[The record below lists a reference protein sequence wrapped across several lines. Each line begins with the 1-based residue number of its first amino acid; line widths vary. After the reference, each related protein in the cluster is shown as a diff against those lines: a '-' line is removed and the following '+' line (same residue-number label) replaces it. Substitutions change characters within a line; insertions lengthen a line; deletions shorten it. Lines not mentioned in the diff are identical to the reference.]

1 MSEADLGELVREVH
15 DLQRRV
21 RNLEQR
27 LGERAEPVVQPK
39 TQEEASSRLPPN
51 LLPVLGRALVAIAGA
66 YVLRALTEL
75 GVLAP
80 VAGVAAGIA
89 YALVWLLVAARQA
102 ASFPAM
108 LSAITS
114 AIIVAPLLWEAAT
127 RLKVVS
133 SSTSAA
139 VLTGYACLALAL
151 GWRRSP
157 HIVAAIGPAAATLT
171 AAALLLE
178 THDLY
183 PFTLALLAIGA
194 ALEFEAC
201 RGHSSGSRW
210 PTAVAADLAAI
221 LLAWIVW
228 RKEGLP
234 EGYAAISTR
243 AALAVQFLLLGI
255 YASSA
260 VVRTLIQRHSFTALE
275 TAQTTAALGIG
286 IGEAAALLAGSARGT
301 VALGAIALAGGV
313 ACYVVSFVVAG
324 LEIKWNFRAWAS
336 FGMLLVL
343 AGTFLVLPASG
354 YWALW
359 CACAVICCW
368 TAMTASRPTLGLHG
382 AGYLLL
388 GALACGAAAQPFSQW
403 FLAAGDAVSWKAA
416 IVVASALLAW
426 GTIARSLP
434 GNTARWRNQ
443 ASSFVLA
450 AVIMWLL
457 AGAAT
462 RALVRAWP
470 VGAAPADTLGTVVL
484 TLVSVVLAWSGR
496 RWERREL
503 IWLVCGLMGLGAWK
517 LVARDIPN
525 EHNLTLVVSLSFYG
539 GTLILL
545 PRMLQKK
552 ELGRRSQRT
561 G

>member
-1 MSEADLGELVREVH
+1 MTEADIGELVREVH

-21 RNLEQR
+21 RKLEQS
-27 LGERAEPVVQPK
+27 LGTGAEPAAPLR
-39 TQEEASSRLPPN
+39 TREETSSRLPPN

-80 VAGVAAGIA
+80 VVGVAAGIA
-89 YALVWLLVAARQA
+89 YALVWLFVAARQSA
-102 ASFPAM
+102 ASFPAT
-108 LSAITS
+108 LSAVTS
-114 AIIVAPLLWEAAT
+114 AVIMAPLLWEAST

-133 SSTSAA
+133 SPASAA
-139 VLTGYACLALAL
+139 VLTGYAFLAVAL

-194 ALEFEAC
+194 AQEFEAC
-201 RGHSSGSRW
+201 RGRSSGSRW
-210 PTAVAADLAAI
+210 LTAVAADLAAI
-221 LLAWIVW
+221 LIAWIVW
-228 RKEGLP
+228 RGAGLP
-234 EGYAAISTR
+234 EGYAAVSTR
-243 AALAVQFLLLGI
+243 AALSVQFLLLGI
-255 YASSA
+255 YTSSA
-260 VVRTLIQRHSFTALE
+260 VIRTLVQRHCFTVLE
-275 TAQTTAALGIG
+275 TAQTTAALAIG
-286 IGEAAALLAGSARGT
+286 IGESAALLAGSARGT
-301 VALGAIALAGGV
+301 AALGAIAVAGG
-313 ACYVVSFVVAG
+313 ATCYVVSFVVAG

-343 AGTFLVLPASG
+343 AGTYLILPSSG

-359 CACAVICCW
+359 CGCAVVCCW
-368 TAMTASRPTLGLHG
+368 TAMAAQRPTLGLHG

-388 GALACGAAAQPFSQW
+388 GAIASGAALQPFSQW
-403 FLAAGDAVSWKAA
+403 FGTAGDLSWWTAA
-416 IVVASALLAW
+416 IVIASALLAW
-426 GTIARSLP
+426 VTVARSAP
-434 GNTARWRNQ
+434 GATARWRNQ
-443 ASSFVLA
+443 ASSLVLGA
-450 AVIMWLL
+450 LIVWMT

-462 RALVRAWP
+462 YTLILVSPRGVAS
-470 VGAAPADTLGTVVL
+470 ADTLGTVVL
-484 TLVSVVLAWSGR
+484 TLVSVALAWSGR

-503 IWLVCGLMGLGAWK
+503 VWLVYGFMGLAAWK

-525 EHNLTLVVSLSFYG
+525 EHSLLLVASLSFYG

-545 PRMLQKK
+545 PRMLQH
-552 ELGRRSQRT
+552 RS
-561 G
+561 GG